1 LLNRLGAAGGDEL
14 LARLDE
20 FIAHTE
26 WFPLHA
32 QSMDT
37 VLALFIRRTGFD
49 ASAQAGARKH
59 GAP

>member
-1 LLNRLGAAGGDEL
+1 MLNRLGAAGEDEL

-37 VLALFIRRTGFD
+37 VLALFVRQTGFD
-49 ASAQAGARKH
+49 AAARAGPRKH